1 MPTELHLA
9 QLHAQRG
16 GRMRCVSGQLIT
28 VHKGQIPL
36 LARRLLAPTAFW
48 PFLANAKVGPRRV
61 GRPEFR
67 VFFFLSWGPFVEFWW
82 CLKRQDPQ
90 MCTFGLS
97 GCRVK
102 PRAVRRRGIPAERP
116 RPTKILNTAPHRHT
130 TPHNTT
136 QHNTAQHHTSPH
148 NLHRE
153 VLGRGSCA
161 GWSWARL
168 MAKKQD
174 HEQQLSGRA
183 APLAKVSW
191 AQGWFDQKKKSSL
204 SHKDVK

>member
-9 QLHAQRG
+9 QLHARRG
-16 GRMRCVSGQLIT
+16 GRSYALCVGIVDL
-28 VHKGQIPL
+28 G
-36 LARRLLAPTAFW
+36 
-48 PFLANAKVGPRRV
+48 
-61 GRPEFR
+61 
-67 VFFFLSWGPFVEFWW
+67 

-116 RPTKILNTAPHRHT
+116 RPTKILNTHRT
-130 TPHNTT
+130 DTPHHTT

-191 AQGWFDQKKKSSL
+191 AQGSGLIKKK
-204 SHKDVK
+204 KVVGPEVVKP